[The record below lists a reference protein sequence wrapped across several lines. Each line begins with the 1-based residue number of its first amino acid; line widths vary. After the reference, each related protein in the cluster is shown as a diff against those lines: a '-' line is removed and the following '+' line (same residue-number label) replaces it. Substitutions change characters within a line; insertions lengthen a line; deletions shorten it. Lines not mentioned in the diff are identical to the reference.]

1 VIGAGSGSNSVT
13 VAFGGDALVT
23 KPYAIDDA
31 GRRAFVDLVRRA
43 DVAFT
48 HLEVLL
54 NEFRGPP
61 APGIGIHLSTSPQS
75 GRELLALG
83 FNLFSA
89 AGNHALDYGI
99 EGLRAHLSVL
109 RELGMAAAGIGE
121 DAAEAA
127 EPAFVEAGG
136 ARVALI
142 AAASSLGAGWP
153 AADPSPGIEA
163 RPGVNSL
170 RFRTRYRLEP
180 ETFAQLRR
188 VAHAVGAVEH
198 ERYEVEMG
206 YLRPLAA
213 PDRQLR
219 LFDAVVEQADE
230 NRVETTPNREDLER
244 ITSVIREARVQA
256 DIVIVSLHTHE
267 WESRD
272 EEPAQF
278 ARTFARAAVDAGAH
292 AVAMSGAHVLR
303 GIEVY
308 QGAPIFYGLGN
319 LWFEYELLERLP
331 RDSFEQYQL
340 PADAT
345 PEQFADEAMLGFQ
358 RDPRIWESVLPH
370 CSSKNGRLCELTL
383 HPVTL
388 GFGRPRGRRGQPS
401 LASKEDAR
409 RILQRLD
416 DLSRPFATRVKQV
429 DAVGQV
435 PVSN

>member
-1 VIGAGSGSNSVT
+1 MT
-13 VAFGGDALVT
+13 VAFGGDALIT

-31 GRRAFVDLVRRA
+31 GRRGFVDLVRRA

-48 HLEVLL
+48 HLEILL

-75 GRELLALG
+75 GRELLAAG
-83 FNLFSA
+83 FSLFSA

-99 EGLRAHLSVL
+99 EGLRAHLNVL
-109 RELGMAAAGIGE
+109 REIGMAVAGIGE
-121 DAAEAA
+121 TAVEAA

-153 AADPSPGIEA
+153 ASDPASGIEA
-163 RPGVNSL
+163 RPGVNAL
-170 RFRTRYRLEP
+170 RFHTRYLLEP
-180 ETFAQLRR
+180 ETFAQLQR
-188 VAHAVGAVEH
+188 VAHAVGAVER

-213 PDRQLR
+213 PNRQLR
-219 LFDAVVEQADE
+219 LFDAVFEHAAE
-230 NRVETTPNREDLER
+230 SRVETTPNSEDLDR
-244 ITSVIREARVQA
+244 ITTIIREARVQA
-256 DIVIVSLHTHE
+256 DIVIASLHTHE
-267 WESRD
+267 WAKRD
-272 EEPAQF
+272 EEPAGF
-278 ARTFARAAVDAGAH
+278 ARAFARAAVDAGAH
-292 AVAMSGAHVLR
+292 AGAMSGAHVLR

-319 LWFEYELLERLP
+319 IWFEYELLERLP
-331 RDSFEQYQL
+331 RESFKQYEL
-340 PADAT
+340 ASDAT
-345 PEQFADEAMLGFQ
+345 PEQFTDRAMLGFQ
-358 RDPRIWESVLPH
+358 RDPRIGESVLPH
-370 CSSKNGRLCELTL
+370 CSFKNGRPCELTL

-401 LASKEDAR
+401 LAPKEDAR

-416 DLSRPFATRVKQV
+416 GLSRPFATRVKEV
-429 DAVGQV
+429 DAAGRV
-435 PVSN
+435 PVSC